1 MGSGSVLKE
10 DIKILGIQNFK
21 KSILEICSNKE
32 ELNEREKY
40 YIKKYDAV
48 HSKDYYNIAEG
59 GTGGNIWA
67 NLPEGQ
73 KEKIRQKFSE
83 KYSGDNNP
91 MYGYHFSKE
100 QREKMS
106 KSVKSSYEKNK
117 EHWGTTG
124 LLGEKNKLS
133 KAIYSPEL
141 NKTFIGI
148 REASR
153 QTGIPGPN
161 IIRALKSDGKFSAG
175 KILNKRIHW
184 FYKEDYNNENRT
196 N

>member
-1 MGSGSVLKE
+1 MGSGKTLKE
-10 DIKILGIQNFK
+10 DIEILGIQNFK
-21 KSILEICSNKE
+21 KTILEICSSKE
-32 ELNEREKY
+32 ELNEKEKY
-40 YIKKYDAV
+40 YIKKYNAV
-48 HSKDYYNIAEG
+48 HSIDYYNIAEG
-59 GTGGNIWA
+59 GTGGNTWV
-67 NLPEGQ
+67 NLPEEQ
-73 KEKIRQKFSE
+73 KEQIRQNFSE
-83 KYSGDNNP
+83 KYSGENNP

-106 KSVKSSYEKNK
+106 KNMKSLYEKNK

-133 KAIYSPEL
+133 KVIYSPEL

-153 QTGIPGPN
+153 QTGIHSSN

-196 N
+196 S